1 MDKPDT
7 PSPDKPARAAAS
19 PVSPPSDASPTAAS
33 APSDAPQ
40 HAGAPTAAPQHAS
53 PTAAPAPSAAP
64 QHVSPTAAPAQP
76 SPRPSLRQGA
86 LALCLLGIVACLLY
100 LYAIPQQDSDAPE
113 TQPTITLPEGGVRSD
128 AFSLRLLQAAA
139 RQSSGNAVVSPA
151 MVTEMILALREI
163 DGRPIDESCRHFGLS
178 ATQISPSTLPLYAM
192 QLFADEQQELT
203 AEHRD
208 IVSVPL
214 ARQYRSCLSLINRL
228 SAADPGKNSL
238 VLIDSDLSPQMQ
250 ILAVADLSWEP
261 RWLTPISKDL
271 RQNLPFYGRG
281 AQPEVPTMCT
291 TARYR
296 CAEAADGSW
305 TAVTLFLRRD
315 EKEGDSLGYTIVMPK
330 GNVRD
335 FVGHMTLEQLNA
347 IRAALLEAP
356 ERPVCLQIP
365 VLHISSGGVQDMLPL
380 LRSMNIDPMPRSRA
394 GENEGQAM
402 RGALYL
408 RFNLRLAES
417 TDEEIENT
425 GGASRAGNDG
435 PTLTFSRPFVW
446 WISDAASDAPFLFA
460 GITEAP

>member
-7 PSPDKPARAAAS
+7 PSPDKPARAAAP
-19 PVSPPSDASPTAAS
+19 PVSPPSDASPTAA
-33 APSDAPQ
+33 
-40 HAGAPTAAPQHAS
+40 
-53 PTAAPAPSAAP
+53 PAPSGAA
-64 QHVSPTAAPAQP
+64 AAQP
-76 SPRPSLRQGA
+76 SPRPSLWQGA
-86 LALCLLGIVACLLY
+86 LAIALLGIAACLLY
-100 LYAIPQQDSDAPE
+100 LYAIPQQDSDTPE
-113 TQPTITLPEGGVRSD
+113 TQPTITLPEGGVKSD

-139 RQSSGNAVVSPA
+139 RLSSGNTVVSPA

-163 DGRPIDESCRHFGLS
+163 DGQAIDESCRQFGLS
-178 ATQISPSTLPLYAM
+178 ATQVSPSTLPLYSM
-192 QLFADEQQELT
+192 QLFADEQQKLT
-203 AEHRD
+203 EEHRD

-214 ARQYRSCLSLINRL
+214 ARRYRSCLGLINRL
-228 SAADPGKNSL
+228 SAAVPGKDSL
-238 VLIDSDLSPQMQ
+238 VLIDSDLTPQMQ
-250 ILAVADLSWEP
+250 ILAVTDLSWEP
-261 RWLTPISKDL
+261 RWLTPISKAR

-305 TAVTLFLRRD
+305 TAATLFLRRD

-335 FVGHMTLEQLNA
+335 FVGSMTPEQLNA

-380 LRSMNIDPMPRSRA
+380 LRSMDIDPMPRSRA

>member
-7 PSPDKPARAAAS
+7 TPPDKPVRAATP
-19 PVSPPSDASPTAAS
+19 PVSPPSDAPL
-33 APSDAPQ
+33 PSNAPQ
-40 HAGAPTAAPQHAS
+40 QAGATDATAPLG
-53 PTAAPAPSAAP
+53 PGLT
-64 QHVSPTAAPAQP
+64 
-76 SPRPSLRQGA
+76 LWQGA
-86 LALCLLGIVACLLY
+86 LALTLLGIVACLLY
-100 LYAIPQQDSDAPE
+100 LYAIPQQDSATRE
-113 TQPTITLPEGGVRSD
+113 TQPTITLPEGGVKSD

-139 RQSSGNAVVSPA
+139 RHSSGNAVVSPA

-163 DGRPIDESCRHFGLS
+163 DGQAIDESCRQFGLS

-192 QLFADEQQELT
+192 QFFADEQQGLT
-203 AEHRD
+203 EEHRD
-208 IVSVPL
+208 VVSVPL

-228 SAADPGKNSL
+228 SAADPGKDSL
-238 VLIDSDLSPQMQ
+238 VLIDSDLSEQMQ
-250 ILAVADLSWEP
+250 ILAVTDLSWEP
-261 RWLTPISKDL
+261 RWLTPISKAR
-271 RQNLPFYGRG
+271 RQDLPFYGRG

-291 TARYR
+291 SARYR

-305 TAVTLFLRRD
+305 TAATLFLRRD
-315 EKEGDSLGYTIVMPK
+315 AKEGDSLGYTIVMPK

-335 FVGHMTLEQLNA
+335 FVGNMTTEQLNT

-356 ERPVCLQIP
+356 EHPVCLQIP
-365 VLHISSGGVQDMLPL
+365 VLHISSGGAQDMLPL

-417 TDEEIENT
+417 THEEIGNADGT
-425 GGASRAGNDG
+425 AGNEA

-446 WISDAASDAPFLFA
+446 WISDAASDAPFIFA